1 MPMSAPLKIGLTGP
15 PAAGKTTLARMFAG
29 LGAPVFDADAAVAAL
44 YAPGGAAVEPLIR
57 RWPEAR
63 AQAGGIDRAALREI
77 VQSDPQALAALEEIV
92 HPLVAE
98 QRRRFIARAK
108 GQGAP
113 YVVLE
118 IPLLF
123 ETGAE
128 RELDKVIY
136 VDAPRQVRLE
146 RLRARP
152 GFSANLLH
160 RLESRLLPEEERRAR
175 ADIIIDTHAP
185 LDEVEQQV
193 RALHEQFLSAARH
206 S

>member
-1 MPMSAPLKIGLTGP
+1 MPAPLRIGITGP
-15 PAAGKTTLARMFAG
+15 PAAGKSTLARMFAD

-44 YAPGGAAVEPLIR
+44 YAPGGAAVEPIVR
-57 RWPEAR
+57 CWPEVR
-63 AQAGGIDRAALREI
+63 AQDGGIDRAALREI
-77 VQSDPQALAALEEIV
+77 VRSDPEALAALEEIV

-98 QRRRFIARAK
+98 RRCRFIARAQ

-113 YVVLE
+113 YVVVE

-128 RELDKVIY
+128 QELDKVVY
-136 VDAPRQVRLE
+136 VDAPRAVRLE

-152 GFSANLLH
+152 GFGSGLLQ

-175 ADIIIDTHAP
+175 ADIVIDTNMP
-185 LDEVEQQV
+185 LERLREQV
-193 RALHEQFLSAARH
+193 RALHAQFSRP
-206 S
+206 